1 MIDLECGNTPDSLK
15 NIELS
20 RNCLFGMNGA
30 LPEAEQP
37 ALEGKEK
44 MKSKTLFAAAT
55 VLLTPVLA
63 FGASKNSA
71 KFTLDEP
78 VTVAG
83 TALAPGEYKLTWEGT
98 GPDVTVNFAEG
109 KTIVASATAHLVNNR
124 NEEEAIETNK
134 AADNT
139 TVLQE
144 IDLNKLTIQFQN
156 AATSTGN

>member
-1 MIDLECGNTPDSLK
+1 
-15 NIELS
+15 
-20 RNCLFGMNGA
+20 
-30 LPEAEQP
+30 
-37 ALEGKEK
+37 